1 MTMFTRTVA
10 IVVCLGV
17 AATGCASASG
27 ARIARA
33 PEAPLQDRTV
43 LADYVQRIAIGSKV
57 RVERASGQAVRGTLM
72 KATADSIIV
81 QRNTRVPEQ
90 PLDIPLS
97 DVARVSL
104 DGDSS
109 PGRSIGIG
117 IAAGSASALGVFLTL
132 LALFARGG

>member
-1 MTMFTRTVA
+1 MFTRSVA
-10 IVVCLGV
+10 SVVCLGV
-17 AATGCASASG
+17 GGRGGASASG
-27 ARIARA
+27 PGIAQG
-33 PEAPLQDRTV
+33 PEAPIQDRTV
-43 LADYVQRIAIGSKV
+43 LAGYVQRIAVGSKV

-109 PGRSIGIG
+109 PGRSIGIR
-117 IAAGSASALGVFLTL
+117 IAAGSASALGVFLT
-132 LALFARGG
+132 

>member
-1 MTMFTRTVA
+1 MFTRTVA
-10 IVVCLGV
+10 IVVCLGI

-27 ARIARA
+27 TRIAQA
-33 PEAPLQDRTV
+33 PEAPIQDRTV
-43 LADYVQRIAIGSKV
+43 LADYVQRIAVGSRV

-117 IAAGSASALGVFLTL
+117 IAAGSVSALGVFLTL
-132 LALFARGG
+132 LALFAGGG